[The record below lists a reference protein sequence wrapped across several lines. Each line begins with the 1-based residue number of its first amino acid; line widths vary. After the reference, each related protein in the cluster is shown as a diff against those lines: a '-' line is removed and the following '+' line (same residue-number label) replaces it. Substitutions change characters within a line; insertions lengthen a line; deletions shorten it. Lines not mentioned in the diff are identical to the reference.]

1 MGFLRG
7 FLKEHDNTA
16 HLFQYYKEGDTPS
29 FPNLNLGAVPAA
41 FLDAGGLINA
51 SFLPVSAMQFKGEWN
66 ASTNTPTLA
75 DGAGTDGDV
84 YIVTTAGS
92 RDLGSGTIDF
102 YVNDWVMYNGAV
114 WIKAANTNIFNDLEV
129 KGELDWSGGNVVY
142 VPLEKTGKTQTEIL
156 TEAITAATSG
166 DTLQLA
172 AGTYTI
178 TSMLTVNKKLHI
190 RGMGRGIT
198 TIACSTANV
207 NMLSLSTEAGTLFS
221 DLTIAQSSVKNSG
234 SLAATIWSTVSCNLV
249 NVDFADTTTGTS
261 AARCYVGVYLSASA
275 ASAVNLWNCRYV
287 GSGAAG
293 CHVFVAIAGTNPTA
307 NIYNCCGTSVGGT
320 STDIG
325 NSLLY
330 TNSATGVMN
339 VFGGDYASS
348 TDTATG
354 VFTTLDGALNVYE
367 GTTINGS
374 GATAFDVKNAAGTLT
389 LYNTTLVNNKTS
401 GTITYGGTTVT
412 DNTKVDG
419 AIEWIGGRT
428 WYVPVGG
435 DIATYITN
443 ATAGD
448 TLQLAAGTYTITAEL
463 AGSKRLH
470 YRGMGRGI
478 TKITTS
484 TDLVSDPMINISP
497 DGSGSLISDMDI
509 EWTGEI
515 TGAGSQMIKVRGNLN
530 VNNVHIYNLA
540 TSTNARYPA
549 GFRFASATAY
559 TLNVVNSFYTAT
571 GAKGW
576 GALATISGYNGTMNF
591 YNVHATSADGSSVN
605 GANIL
610 YCDKTGGT
618 INVYGGS
625 YITATDKASAAVEC
639 NAGTINVYNGA
650 VISGSGAT
658 AFDVKRNAGTIT
670 LYAGTNLVNNKT
682 SGTITYAGTV
692 ASSQINLGGTSLNK
706 TQLDALLALLEE

>member
-178 TSMLTVNKKLHI
+178 T
-190 RGMGRGIT
+190 
-198 TIACSTANV
+198 
-207 NMLSLSTEAGTLFS
+207 
-221 DLTIAQSSVKNSG
+221 
-234 SLAATIWSTVSCNLV
+234 
-249 NVDFADTTTGTS
+249 
-261 AARCYVGVYLSASA
+261 
-275 ASAVNLWNCRYV
+275 
-287 GSGAAG
+287 
-293 CHVFVAIAGTNPTA
+293 
-307 NIYNCCGTSVGGT
+307 
-320 STDIG
+320 
-325 NSLLY
+325 
-330 TNSATGVMN
+330 
-339 VFGGDYASS
+339 
-348 TDTATG
+348 
-354 VFTTLDGALNVYE
+354 
-367 GTTINGS
+367 
-374 GATAFDVKNAAGTLT
+374 
-389 LYNTTLVNNKTS
+389 
-401 GTITYGGTTVT
+401 
-412 DNTKVDG
+412 
-419 AIEWIGGRT
+419 
-428 WYVPVGG
+428 
-435 DIATYITN
+435 
-443 ATAGD
+443 
-448 TLQLAAGTYTITAEL
+448 AEL
-463 AGSKRLH
+463 VGSKRLH

-484 TDLVSDPMINISP
+484 TDLVSDAMINISP